1 MRFSPESV
9 TAILAE
15 VAESEILP
23 RFRALESHEV
33 QRKESGELVTV
44 ADEAAERAIE
54 ARLRDLHPGALVV
67 GEEAVAKE
75 AAVLEALAG
84 PEPVWLID
92 PIDGTGNFAAG
103 RPLFAVMV
111 ALVQRGETLAA
122 WIHDPLAPQ
131 TAVAEAGSGAWLG
144 ERRLSVEA
152 GGPLETLAGS
162 LHGGMFATAEMKR
175 LIERRRDRLQVIK
188 SLRCAGH
195 EYIRMAEGERQFS
208 LFTKMMPWDHA
219 PGMLIHREAGGY
231 GRRLDGVPYSAASQ
245 EGGGILIAPDQAS
258 WEALHDTL
266 FEDSRFARG

>member
-1 MRFSPESV
+1 MIVSPEAV

-15 VAESEILP
+15 VAQTEILP
-23 RFRALESHEV
+23 RFRKLAEHEV
-33 QRKESGELVTV
+33 QQKASGELVTV
-44 ADEAAERAIE
+44 ADEVAEQAISR
-54 ARLRDLHPGALVV
+54 RLLELHPGSLVV
-67 GEEAVAKE
+67 GEEAVAAD

-103 RPLFAVMV
+103 RPIFAVMV

-122 WIHDPLAPQ
+122 WIHDPLTPQ
-131 TAVAEAGSGAWLG
+131 TAVAETGSGAWLDG
-144 ERRLSVEA
+144 RKLTVGA
-152 GGPLETLAGS
+152 AGPLASLTGS
-162 LHGGMFATAEMKR
+162 LHGGMFATSEMRR

-195 EYIRMAEGERQFS
+195 EYIRMAGGERQFS

-219 PGMLIHREAGGY
+219 PGMLIHREAGGH
-231 GRRLDGVPYSAASQ
+231 GRRLDGETYSAASQ
-245 EGGGILIAPDQAS
+245 EGGGLLIAPDRPS
-258 WEALHDTL
+258 WEALHDAL